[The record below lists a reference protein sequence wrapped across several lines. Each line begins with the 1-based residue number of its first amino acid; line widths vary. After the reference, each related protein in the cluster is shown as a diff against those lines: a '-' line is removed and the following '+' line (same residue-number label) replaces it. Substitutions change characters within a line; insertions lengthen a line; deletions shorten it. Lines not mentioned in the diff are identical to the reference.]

1 VGEWKPTSFY
11 DDAYR
16 TDPNLTADADV
27 STFGPLWRE
36 MARRVPMTASVIEI
50 GCGAGQLASLVVDN
64 VPTYNGVDSSTV
76 AIDAARKRV
85 HAKHAVFSVAE
96 ASSFEIAWPI
106 MRLIAPTVKAKPLI
120 VACEL
125 LEHLADDQDVGLLRV
140 FWGERVLL
148 SLPTRDSESHV
159 RFFPD
164 EASVRARYGA
174 HIDGMT
180 VEPFDQW
187 WIVEGRAR

>member
-1 VGEWKPTSFY
+1 VGEWKPASFY

-64 VPTYNGVDSSTV
+64 VASYNGVDSSAV

-85 HAKHAVFSVAE
+85 NAKNALFSVAD
-96 ASSFEIAWPI
+96 AGTLEIAWPI
-106 MRLIAPTVKAKPLI
+106 LRLLGPPGNSKPLI
-120 VACEL
+120 VACEVF
-125 LEHLADDQDVGLLRV
+125 EHLPGDQDTDLLLV
-140 FWGERVLL
+140 FRRERVLL

-159 RFFPD
+159 RFFPT
-164 EASVRARYGA
+164 EESVRERYGA
-174 HIDGMT
+174 YIDGMT

-187 WIVEGRAR
+187 WIVEGRAK